1 MYALTENFTV
11 SLDISRTKIEENKG
25 SFDKNAK
32 MIIINK
38 INEITTRYSQPCKKQ
53 IVDRNYSTTFYI
65 STMNEITL
73 FLSVN

>member
-32 MIIINK
+32 MIIINNR

-53 IVDRNYSTTFYI
+53 IVDSTD
-65 STMNEITL
+65 L
-73 FLSVN
+73 